1 MQDMYIIWCSVSPR
15 VEYGWGNLTQEVKM
29 SLFLKDFY
37 YFSDDWVT
45 DGMYFSVFAISEK
58 KQKF

>member
-1 MQDMYIIWCSVSPR
+1 
-15 VEYGWGNLTQEVKM
+15 M
-29 SLFLKDFY
+29 SFY

-45 DGMYFSVFAISEK
+45 DGMYFSMFAIFEK

>member
-1 MQDMYIIWCSVSPR
+1 
-15 VEYGWGNLTQEVKM
+15 M

-45 DGMYFSVFAISEK
+45 DGMYFSVFAMSEK